1 MPPADRPISVDDA
14 DRLAVAAAA
23 ILALPEPSEKCR
35 AVRALAARRAAG
47 AVPVIGCAAPPT
59 RPGRPD
65 RPILKP
71 PRDMPRR
78 RGGEAGRRAL
88 LHAVAHIE
96 LNAVDLALDLIA
108 RFSDPACAGLPL
120 PDRFFDD
127 WLGVADDEARHFL
140 LVGARLAELGA
151 AYGDLPA
158 HDGLWQA
165 AEATAG
171 DLLAR
176 LAVVPLVFE
185 ARGLDVTPGMIRRF
199 ESEGD
204 AASAA
209 VLKTLYADEIGHV
222 ATGHHWF
229 LAVAEARGV
238 EPVAAWQAQVRAHV
252 PGAVKPPFNADAR
265 ERAGLG
271 PDYYLPVAAPPPA

>member
-1 MPPADRPISVDDA
+1 MTPAS
-14 DRLAVAAAA
+14 LAAQAAAA
-23 ILALPEPSEKCR
+23 FSRSDPADKAR
-35 AVRALAARRAAG
+35 AVRRLAAARADG
-47 AVPVIGCAAPPT
+47 AVTAIGTADPPA

-65 RPILKP
+65 RPVLKP

-78 RGGEAGRRAL
+78 RGGLAGRRAL

-96 LNAVDLALDLIA
+96 LNAVDLALDIIA
-108 RFSDPACAGLPL
+108 RFSDPGRAGLAL
-120 PDRFFDD
+120 PARFFDD
-127 WLGVADDEARHFL
+127 WLGVADDESRHFL
-140 LVGARLAELGA
+140 MVSERLAALDA

-199 ESEGD
+199 EAEGD
-204 AASAA
+204 EASAA
-209 VLKTLYADEIGHV
+209 VLRVIYTDEIGHV

-238 EPVAAWQAQVRAHV
+238 DPVTTWQALVRAHV

-265 ERAGLG
+265 QRAGLG
-271 PDYYLPVAAPPPA
+271 PDYYLPVAASPPS